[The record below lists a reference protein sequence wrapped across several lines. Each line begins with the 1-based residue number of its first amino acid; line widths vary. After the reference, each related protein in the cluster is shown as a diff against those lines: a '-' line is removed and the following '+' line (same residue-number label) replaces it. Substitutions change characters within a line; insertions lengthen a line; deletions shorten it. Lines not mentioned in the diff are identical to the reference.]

1 MEINKNRQPVLNMDL
16 GDQKMCRKFL
26 RKLNILNRS
35 IIEMKKYNN
44 RISKKFLHNQIK
56 LFPMEN

>member
-1 MEINKNRQPVLNMDL
+1 MEINKNRQPVLNMDQ